1 MTDITFTALDMG
13 ISDED
18 RQTIY
23 NEVMS
28 APEEKWHFNEF
39 RGCYMLPVFNA
50 GGQLGGQEKG
60 KDTKNGE
67 FIYTEPAQNWKFTQN
82 LLQEKVFPW
91 MEPMG
96 RVTILR
102 TPAGY
107 GLNVHLDSSANEIGT
122 LQHKFRIVLNGNVDK
137 LYFIDKHHNEIYI
150 PDDYYTYVLDG
161 SHPHALKPGTE
172 EKVTLCIGAPW
183 HGSHNKKYLEI
194 LENSLYTMKVSRP
207 DSLEEEWTDP
217 FWKK

>member
-1 MTDITFTALDMG
+1 MDITFTAIDLN
-13 ISDED
+13 ITDED
-18 RQTIY
+18 RQTMY

-28 APEEKWHFNEF
+28 TPEEKWHYNEF

-50 GGQLGGQEKG
+50 GGQLGGQVKG
-60 KDTKNGE
+60 KDTRHGE
-67 FIYTEPAQNWKFTQN
+67 FTYTEPAQNWTFTQN

-91 MEPMG
+91 MEPPG

-102 TPAGY
+102 TPVGY
-107 GLNVHLDSSANEIGT
+107 GLNVHLDSTEDEIGT

-137 LYFIDKHHNEIYI
+137 LYFIDKQLHEVYI
-150 PDDYYTYVLDG
+150 PDNYHTYILDG

-183 HGSHNKKYLEI
+183 TGKSNEKYNDL
-194 LENSLYTMKVSRP
+194 LENALYTMKVSRP
-207 DSLEEEWTDP
+207 DNLKDDWTDP